1 MSVNIEEVKLYLKKI
16 LSIAIK
22 KIKKKYL
29 PLNDEKQISNIRKEC
44 KGINAMDTINVIEK
58 NISRYEINVSN
69 FSSKIIDNEISK
81 IFDKIRNI
89 DNKRIILSKNYQI
102 KQ

>member
-29 PLNDEKQISNIRKEC
+29 PLNDEK
-44 KGINAMDTINVIEK
+44 
-58 NISRYEINVSN
+58 
-69 FSSKIIDNEISK
+69 
-81 IFDKIRNI
+81 
-89 DNKRIILSKNYQI
+89 
-102 KQ
+102 